1 MWENAA
7 KHTDTPPAPPA
18 AAEPGEY
25 DTLLWAQ
32 IILCV
37 LIAVGVFAAR
47 ALELPLYSTLRTD
60 YRYALAQPGP
70 DFWNTDGSRN
80 VVRFTQ
86 ETFAELRGVLRQV
99 AAQTPETAARTGTAH
114 GQPLASAEAY
124 LPGVMLQYPLP
135 GKPAV
140 ETSAYGTRIDPVQGK
155 TQEFHTGADL
165 SAVQGTPVHAAASGV
180 VRIARN
186 HASYGNYVRLLH
198 PAGMKR
204 SMPICNTC
212 LSARVSR
219 FRRGSAW
226 APWGRPATPPARTC
240 TLSFCTPVCGMT
252 QPGPLPKRVS
262 RRNHEAAAPHFS
274 RPYRAPG
281 LDTLSPRFGAGR

>member
-37 LIAVGVFAAR
+37 LIAAGVFAAR

-86 ETFAELRGVLRQV
+86 ETFCRVARG
-99 AAQTPETAARTGTAH
+99 
-114 GQPLASAEAY
+114 
-124 LPGVMLQYPLP
+124 
-135 GKPAV
+135 
-140 ETSAYGTRIDPVQGK
+140 
-155 TQEFHTGADL
+155 
-165 SAVQGTPVHAAASGV
+165 AAAS
-180 VRIARN
+180 RRPNA
-186 HASYGNYVRLLH
+186 GNRH
-198 PAGMKR
+198 PHR
-204 SMPICNTC
+204 HCP
-212 LSARVSR
+212 
-219 FRRGSAW
+219 
-226 APWGRPATPPARTC
+226 RPAAGQRR
-240 TLSFCTPVCGMT
+240 S
-252 QPGPLPKRVS
+252 VS
-262 RRNHEAAAPHFS
+262 
-274 RPYRAPG
+274 
-281 LDTLSPRFGAGR
+281 AGG

>member
-37 LIAVGVFAAR
+37 LIAAGVFAAR

-99 AAQTPETAARTGTAH
+99 TAQTPETATRTGTVHEIGRAH
-114 GQPLASAEAY
+114 
-124 LPGVMLQYPLP
+124 V
-135 GKPAV
+135 
-140 ETSAYGTRIDPVQGK
+140 
-155 TQEFHTGADL
+155 
-165 SAVQGTPVHAAASGV
+165 
-180 VRIARN
+180 
-186 HASYGNYVRLLH
+186 
-198 PAGMKR
+198 
-204 SMPICNTC
+204 
-212 LSARVSR
+212 
-219 FRRGSAW
+219 
-226 APWGRPATPPARTC
+226 
-240 TLSFCTPVCGMT
+240 
-252 QPGPLPKRVS
+252 
-262 RRNHEAAAPHFS
+262 
-274 RPYRAPG
+274 
-281 LDTLSPRFGAGR
+281 

>member
-37 LIAVGVFAAR
+37 LIAAGVFAAR

-99 AAQTPETAARTGTAH
+99 AAQTPETALIPCRAKHRSSI
-114 GQPLASAEAY
+114 P
-124 LPGVMLQYPLP
+124 
-135 GKPAV
+135 
-140 ETSAYGTRIDPVQGK
+140 
-155 TQEFHTGADL
+155 
-165 SAVQGTPVHAAASGV
+165 
-180 VRIARN
+180 VRIFPLCRV
-186 HASYGNYVRLLH
+186 HRFML
-198 PAGMKR
+198 PQAGW
-204 SMPICNTC
+204 C
-212 LSARVSR
+212 A
-219 FRRGSAW
+219 
-226 APWGRPATPPARTC
+226 
-240 TLSFCTPVCGMT
+240 
-252 QPGPLPKRVS
+252 
-262 RRNHEAAAPHFS
+262 
-274 RPYRAPG
+274 
-281 LDTLSPRFGAGR
+281 

>member
-37 LIAVGVFAAR
+37 LIAAGVFAAR

-86 ETFAELRGVLRQV
+86 ETFAELRGVLRP
-99 AAQTPETAARTGTAH
+99 APKRICRGLCSNILCRANLLLKP
-114 GQPLASAEAY
+114 PLTE
-124 LPGVMLQYPLP
+124 
-135 GKPAV
+135 PALIPCRAKHR
-140 ETSAYGTRIDPVQGK
+140 SSIP
-155 TQEFHTGADL
+155 
-165 SAVQGTPVHAAASGV
+165 
-180 VRIARN
+180 VRIFPLCRV
-186 HASYGNYVRLLH
+186 HRFML
-198 PAGMKR
+198 PQAGW
-204 SMPICNTC
+204 C
-212 LSARVSR
+212 A
-219 FRRGSAW
+219 
-226 APWGRPATPPARTC
+226 
-240 TLSFCTPVCGMT
+240 
-252 QPGPLPKRVS
+252 
-262 RRNHEAAAPHFS
+262 
-274 RPYRAPG
+274 
-281 LDTLSPRFGAGR
+281 

>member
-37 LIAVGVFAAR
+37 LIAAGVFAAR

-165 SAVQGTPVHAAASGV
+165 SAVQGTPVYAAASGV

-198 PAGMKR
+198 PDGDETIYAI
-204 SMPICNTC
+204 PVCPP
-212 LSARVSR
+212 
-219 FRRGSAW
+219 GSADSGG
-226 APWGRPATPPARTC
+226 AVPGHRGADRQRHRPAPA
-240 TLSFCTPVCGMT
+240 L
-252 QPGPLPKRVS
+252 
-262 RRNHEAAAPHFS
+262 
-274 RPYRAPG
+274 
-281 LDTLSPRFGAGR
+281 

>member
-37 LIAVGVFAAR
+37 LIAAGVFAAR
-47 ALELPLYSTLRTD
+47 TLELPLYSTLRTD

-99 AAQTPETAARTGTAH
+99 VAQTPETAARTGTAH

-165 SAVQGTPVHAAASGV
+165 SAVQGTPVYAAASGV

-186 HASYGNYVRLLH
+186 HPSYGNYVRLLH
-198 PAGMKR
+198 PDGDETIYAHLQYLFVRQGQQIQAGQ
-204 SMPICNTC
+204 C
-212 LSARVSR
+212 LGTVGQTGNAI
-219 FRRGSAW
+219 
-226 APWGRPATPPARTC
+226 
-240 TLSFCTPVCGMT
+240 
-252 QPGPLPKRVS
+252 GPHL
-262 RRNHEAAAPHFS
+262 HFELLHAGV
-274 RPYRAPG
+274 RYDPTRALAKAG
-281 LDTLSPRFGAGR
+281 LQAEP

>member
-37 LIAVGVFAAR
+37 LIAAGVFAAR

-99 AAQTPETAARTGTAH
+99 AAQTPETATRTGTAH
-114 GQPLASAEAY
+114 GRGLSSNILCRANLLLKPPLTE
-124 LPGVMLQYPLP
+124 
-135 GKPAV
+135 PALIPCRAKHR
-140 ETSAYGTRIDPVQGK
+140 SSIP
-155 TQEFHTGADL
+155 
-165 SAVQGTPVHAAASGV
+165 
-180 VRIARN
+180 VRIFPLCRV
-186 HASYGNYVRLLH
+186 HRFML
-198 PAGMKR
+198 PQAGW
-204 SMPICNTC
+204 C
-212 LSARVSR
+212 A
-219 FRRGSAW
+219 
-226 APWGRPATPPARTC
+226 
-240 TLSFCTPVCGMT
+240 
-252 QPGPLPKRVS
+252 
-262 RRNHEAAAPHFS
+262 
-274 RPYRAPG
+274 
-281 LDTLSPRFGAGR
+281 

>member
-1 MWENAA
+1 MRW
-7 KHTDTPPAPPA
+7 PSPA
-18 AAEPGEY
+18 
-25 DTLLWAQ
+25 
-32 IILCV
+32 
-37 LIAVGVFAAR
+37 
-47 ALELPLYSTLRTD
+47 
-60 YRYALAQPGP
+60 P

-114 GQPLASAEAY
+114 GQPLASTEAY

-165 SAVQGTPVHAAASGV
+165 SAVQGTPVYAAASGV

-198 PAGMKR
+198 PGGDETIYAHLQYLFVRQGQQIQAGQ
-204 SMPICNTC
+204 C
-212 LSARVSR
+212 LGTV
-219 FRRGSAW
+219 GQT
-226 APWGRPATPPARTC
+226 GNAT
-240 TLSFCTPVCGMT
+240 
-252 QPGPLPKRVS
+252 GPHL
-262 RRNHEAAAPHFS
+262 HFELLHAGV
-274 RPYRAPG
+274 RYDPTRALAKAG
-281 LDTLSPRFGAGR
+281 LQAEP

>member
-37 LIAVGVFAAR
+37 LIAAGVFAAR
-47 ALELPLYSTLRTD
+47 ALELQLYSTLRTD

-155 TQEFHTGADL
+155 TQEFHSGADL
-165 SAVQGTPVHAAASGV
+165 SAVRGHRFMLPQ
-180 VRIARN
+180 
-186 HASYGNYVRLLH
+186 
-198 PAGMKR
+198 AGW
-204 SMPICNTC
+204 C
-212 LSARVSR
+212 A
-219 FRRGSAW
+219 
-226 APWGRPATPPARTC
+226 
-240 TLSFCTPVCGMT
+240 
-252 QPGPLPKRVS
+252 
-262 RRNHEAAAPHFS
+262 
-274 RPYRAPG
+274 
-281 LDTLSPRFGAGR
+281 

>member
-99 AAQTPETAARTGTAH
+99 AAQTPETAARTGTARRAH
-114 GQPLASAEAY
+114 GNAQNAVARLAACARVVAFE
-124 LPGVMLQYPLP
+124 
-135 GKPAV
+135 
-140 ETSAYGTRIDPVQGK
+140 PVQ
-155 TQEFHTGADL
+155 
-165 SAVQGTPVHAAASGV
+165 SG
-180 VRIARN
+180 
-186 HASYGNYVRLLH
+186 
-198 PAGMKR
+198 
-204 SMPICNTC
+204 
-212 LSARVSR
+212 ARVCVEHR
-219 FRRGSAW
+219 QGGVF
-226 APWGRPATPPARTC
+226 
-240 TLSFCTPVCGMT
+240 L
-252 QPGPLPKRVS
+252 
-262 RRNHEAAAPHFS
+262 
-274 RPYRAPG
+274 
-281 LDTLSPRFGAGR
+281 

>member
-37 LIAVGVFAAR
+37 LIAAGVFAAR

-86 ETFAELRGVLRQV
+86 ETFAELCGVLRQV
-99 AAQTPETAARTGTAH
+99 AAQTPET
-114 GQPLASAEAY
+114 Q
-124 LPGVMLQYPLP
+124 Q
-135 GKPAV
+135 
-140 ETSAYGTRIDPVQGK
+140 ETSKLVSICK
-155 TQEFHTGADL
+155 F
-165 SAVQGTPVHAAASGV
+165 
-180 VRIARN
+180 I
-186 HASYGNYVRLLH
+186 LH
-198 PAGMKR
+198 K
-204 SMPICNTC
+204 
-212 LSARVSR
+212 
-219 FRRGSAW
+219 
-226 APWGRPATPPARTC
+226 
-240 TLSFCTPVCGMT
+240 SFFLVERQYFIFFINPT
-252 QPGPLPKRVS
+252 
-262 RRNHEAAAPHFS
+262 
-274 RPYRAPG
+274 Y
-281 LDTLSPRFGAGR
+281 

>member
-37 LIAVGVFAAR
+37 LIAAGVFAAR

-86 ETFAELRGVLRQV
+86 ETFAELRG
-99 AAQTPETAARTGTAH
+99 
-114 GQPLASAEAY
+114 
-124 LPGVMLQYPLP
+124 
-135 GKPAV
+135 
-140 ETSAYGTRIDPVQGK
+140 
-155 TQEFHTGADL
+155 
-165 SAVQGTPVHAAASGV
+165 AAASH
-180 VRIARN
+180 RPNA
-186 HASYGNYVRLLH
+186 GN
-198 PAGMKR
+198 
-204 SMPICNTC
+204 
-212 LSARVSR
+212 
-219 FRRGSAW
+219 RR
-226 APWGRPATPPARTC
+226 PHRHCPRPAAGQRRSISAGGYAPISSAGQTC
-240 TLSFCTPVCGMT
+240 C
-252 QPGPLPKRVS
+252 
-262 RRNHEAAAPHFS
+262 
-274 RPYRAPG
+274 
-281 LDTLSPRFGAGR
+281 

>member
-37 LIAVGVFAAR
+37 LIAAGVFAAR

-86 ETFAELRGVLRQV
+86 ETFAELRAPALSTASRWPAPKHICRGLCSNILCRANLLLKPPLTEPVLIPCR
-99 AAQTPETAARTGTAH
+99 AKHRSSIP
-114 GQPLASAEAY
+114 
-124 LPGVMLQYPLP
+124 
-135 GKPAV
+135 
-140 ETSAYGTRIDPVQGK
+140 
-155 TQEFHTGADL
+155 
-165 SAVQGTPVHAAASGV
+165 
-180 VRIARN
+180 VRIFPLCRV
-186 HASYGNYVRLLH
+186 HRFML
-198 PAGMKR
+198 PQAGW
-204 SMPICNTC
+204 C
-212 LSARVSR
+212 A
-219 FRRGSAW
+219 
-226 APWGRPATPPARTC
+226 
-240 TLSFCTPVCGMT
+240 
-252 QPGPLPKRVS
+252 
-262 RRNHEAAAPHFS
+262 
-274 RPYRAPG
+274 
-281 LDTLSPRFGAGR
+281 

>member
-37 LIAVGVFAAR
+37 LIAAGVFAAR

-99 AAQTPETAARTGTAH
+99 AAQTPETAARTGTATASRWPAPKRICR
-114 GQPLASAEAY
+114 GLCSNILCRANLLLKPPLTE
-124 LPGVMLQYPLP
+124 
-135 GKPAV
+135 PALIPCRAKRR
-140 ETSAYGTRIDPVQGK
+140 SSIP
-155 TQEFHTGADL
+155 
-165 SAVQGTPVHAAASGV
+165 
-180 VRIARN
+180 VRIFPLCRV
-186 HASYGNYVRLLH
+186 HRFML
-198 PAGMKR
+198 PQAGW
-204 SMPICNTC
+204 C
-212 LSARVSR
+212 A
-219 FRRGSAW
+219 
-226 APWGRPATPPARTC
+226 
-240 TLSFCTPVCGMT
+240 
-252 QPGPLPKRVS
+252 
-262 RRNHEAAAPHFS
+262 
-274 RPYRAPG
+274 
-281 LDTLSPRFGAGR
+281 

>member
-37 LIAVGVFAAR
+37 LIAAGVFAAR
-47 ALELPLYSTLRTD
+47 ALELPLYSTLHTD

-140 ETSAYGTRIDPVQGK
+140 EPPLTEPALIPCRAKHRSSIP
-155 TQEFHTGADL
+155 
-165 SAVQGTPVHAAASGV
+165 
-180 VRIARN
+180 VRIFPLCRV
-186 HASYGNYVRLLH
+186 HRFML
-198 PAGMKR
+198 PQAGW
-204 SMPICNTC
+204 C
-212 LSARVSR
+212 A
-219 FRRGSAW
+219 
-226 APWGRPATPPARTC
+226 
-240 TLSFCTPVCGMT
+240 
-252 QPGPLPKRVS
+252 
-262 RRNHEAAAPHFS
+262 
-274 RPYRAPG
+274 
-281 LDTLSPRFGAGR
+281 

>member
-7 KHTDTPPAPPA
+7 KHTGTPPAPPA

-37 LIAVGVFAAR
+37 LIAAGVFAAR

-165 SAVQGTPVHAAASGV
+165 SAVQGTPVYAAASGV

-198 PAGMKR
+198 PGGDETIYAHLQYLFVRQGQQIQAGQ
-204 SMPICNTC
+204 C
-212 LSARVSR
+212 LGTV
-219 FRRGSAW
+219 GQT
-226 APWGRPATPPARTC
+226 GNAT
-240 TLSFCTPVCGMT
+240 
-252 QPGPLPKRVS
+252 GPHL
-262 RRNHEAAAPHFS
+262 HFELLHAGV
-274 RPYRAPG
+274 RYDPTRALAKAG
-281 LDTLSPRFGAGR
+281 LQAEP

>member
-37 LIAVGVFAAR
+37 LIAAGVFAAR

-60 YRYALAQPGP
+60 YRYALAQPAPISGTRMAP
-70 DFWNTDGSRN
+70 AMSCALHRKLLPSCAGCCGKSPPKR
-80 VVRFTQ
+80 RKPPP
-86 ETFAELRGVLRQV
+86 A
-99 AAQTPETAARTGTAH
+99 PGTAH

-165 SAVQGTPVHAAASGV
+165 SAVQGTPVYAAASGV

-198 PAGMKR
+198 PGGDETIYAHLQYLFVRQGQQIQAGQ
-204 SMPICNTC
+204 C
-212 LSARVSR
+212 LGTV
-219 FRRGSAW
+219 GQT
-226 APWGRPATPPARTC
+226 GNAT
-240 TLSFCTPVCGMT
+240 
-252 QPGPLPKRVS
+252 GPHL
-262 RRNHEAAAPHFS
+262 HFELLHAGV
-274 RPYRAPG
+274 RYDPTRALAKAG
-281 LDTLSPRFGAGR
+281 LQAEP

>member
-37 LIAVGVFAAR
+37 LIAAGVFAAR

-86 ETFAELRGVLRQV
+86 ETFAELRG
-99 AAQTPETAARTGTAH
+99 A
-114 GQPLASAEAY
+114 
-124 LPGVMLQYPLP
+124 
-135 GKPAV
+135 
-140 ETSAYGTRIDPVQGK
+140 
-155 TQEFHTGADL
+155 
-165 SAVQGTPVHAAASGV
+165 
-180 VRIARN
+180 
-186 HASYGNYVRLLH
+186 
-198 PAGMKR
+198 
-204 SMPICNTC
+204 
-212 LSARVSR
+212 
-219 FRRGSAW
+219 
-226 APWGRPATPPARTC
+226 
-240 TLSFCTPVCGMT
+240 
-252 QPGPLPKRVS
+252 S
-262 RRNHEAAAPHFS
+262 RRPNAGNR
-274 RPYRAPG
+274 RPYRHCPRPAAGQRRSVSAGVYAPI
-281 LDTLSPRFGAGR
+281 SSAGQTCC

>member
-37 LIAVGVFAAR
+37 LIAAGVFAAR

-99 AAQTPETAARTGTAH
+99 TAQTPETAARTGTVH

-155 TQEFHTGADL
+155 TTGVPYRCGSFRCAGYTGL
-165 SAVQGTPVHAAASGV
+165 CCRKRGGAHSPESCELWQLCPSAAP
-180 VRIARN
+180 
-186 HASYGNYVRLLH
+186 
-198 PAGMKR
+198 
-204 SMPICNTC
+204 
-212 LSARVSR
+212 
-219 FRRGSAW
+219 RRG
-226 APWGRPATPPARTC
+226 
-240 TLSFCTPVCGMT
+240 
-252 QPGPLPKRVS
+252 
-262 RRNHEAAAPHFS
+262 
-274 RPYRAPG
+274 
-281 LDTLSPRFGAGR
+281 